1 MVGISVPLDAGK
13 AQIEAALAGHDT
25 PPGFIF
31 TDSQH
36 SAFSE
41 ETLAQL
47 AGAAHDVGIPLQFRI
62 KHTQFTYLIGNWLDL
77 GPLMIEV
84 PQVETEDTAA
94 EVQLSLSRSPGSLLR
109 RRCSL
114 KHGRSAGRG
123 QLLLRP
129 AR

>member
-1 MVGISVPLDAGK
+1 MEPARGLRRELSARDLRSVCVLALSLLLLHHPLPTTLCADLVVGISVPLDAGK

-47 AGAAHDVGIPLQFRI
+47 AGAARVRGAR
-62 KHTQFTYLIGNWLDL
+62 GRC
-77 GPLMIEV
+77 
-84 PQVETEDTAA
+84 AA
-94 EVQLSLSRSPGSLLR
+94 RATGRSPS
-109 RRCSL
+109 
-114 KHGRSAGRG
+114 SAWSTT
-123 QLLLRP
+123 
-129 AR
+129 